1 MHCQVTYPTIS
12 RVTDHLEQ
20 IRDAIAR
27 RGQALIDRDDA
38 MRAARAAGH
47 TWAAIAEA
55 AHLTPHGVR
64 FALGRKHDEKAADH

>member
-1 MHCQVTYPTIS
+1 M
-12 RVTDHLEQ
+12 TDHLEQ

-27 RGQALIDRDDA
+27 RDQALIDRDAA

-55 AHLTPHGVR
+55 AHLTPHGAR
-64 FALGRKHDEKAADH
+64 FALGRKRDEKAADR